1 MRKPTEGEAPFLC
14 PDLSRT
20 QDSPLL
26 TLTLIARLRH
36 VHQLAALWSYPVS
49 PSCAPRGEGHCVRPT
64 QKDWGASPTS
74 SRGE

>member
-14 PDLSRT
+14 PDLSRA

-26 TLTLIARLRH
+26 TLTLIARQRH
-36 VHQLAALWSYPVS
+36 VHQVL
-49 PSCAPRGEGHCVRPT
+49 PSGVTLFLPAVPLGEGHCVRPT
-64 QKDWGASPTS
+64 QKDWGASSTS

>member
-14 PDLSRT
+14 PDLSRA

-36 VHQLAALWSYPVS
+36 VHQIAAL
-49 PSCAPRGEGHCVRPT
+49 
-64 QKDWGASPTS
+64 
-74 SRGE
+74 